1 MEEADRIGDF
11 TIANQRSDEYRHRK
25 SRLPTERLKAAC
37 AASRE
42 AEFTMATITTI
53 QDVPQADYNRHGL
66 TKDKLRLMLGKMLL
80 LRRFEEKI
88 EELFLVKGAL
98 IGPSHL
104 YLGQEAI
111 AVGAISALDRNDLTV
126 TTYRGHGHALAK
138 DVPAKLCMAELF
150 GKSTGTCKG
159 LGGSMHVAI
168 YPETGSLYATAIV
181 GSGLPIA
188 AGVGLGLKLKKNK
201 NIAACFFGDG
211 AVNTGAFHEA
221 MNLIA
226 LWKLPVLVFCEN
238 NQYAMSTPV
247 TRAVSSPSIAERGR
261 SYGMQTTVVNGND
274 VISVFVATKAAAEK
288 ARRESEPTFLECI
301 TYKMKG
307 HGVYDKGD
315 YRPKE
320 EVSKWLERD
329 PILTFE
335 KRLLQGKLISQAEI
349 DQVEIGARREIE
361 EAVAYANE
369 GMPLPF
375 SELKKYVYAGEN

>member
-1 MEEADRIGDF
+1 LRIPPDLEE
-11 TIANQRSDEYRHRK
+11 E
-25 SRLPTERLKAAC
+25 L
-37 AASRE
+37 
-42 AEFTMATITTI
+42 ATITQMQEI
-53 QDVPQADYNRHGL
+53 PNSEYARHGL
-66 TKDKLRLMLGKMLL
+66 TMDVLRAMLRKMLL
-80 LRRFEEKI
+80 LRKFEEKV
-88 EELFLVKGAL
+88 EELFLVKGLL

-111 AVGAISALDRNDLTV
+111 ATGAMMALQPDDLTI

-150 GKSTGTCKG
+150 GKSTGNCKG

-181 GSGLPIA
+181 GSGIPIA
-188 AGVGLGLKLKKNK
+188 AGVGLGLKQKKSK
-201 NIAACFFGDG
+201 QIVATFFGDG
-211 AVNTGAFHEA
+211 ACNTGAFHEG

-226 LWKLPVLVFCEN
+226 VWKLPVLLFCEN

-247 TRAVSSPSIAERGR
+247 SKAVSSPSIAERAR
-261 SYGMQTTVVNGND
+261 SYGMDTTVVNGND
-274 VISVFVATKAAAEK
+274 VVAVYVATKSAAER
-288 ARRESEPTFLECI
+288 ARVHCEPIFLECL

-329 PILTFE
+329 PVLVF
-335 KRLLQGKLISQAEI
+335 KQRLLEQKVMTQDEI
-349 DQVEIGARREIE
+349 DGVDAATQQEVEDAVVFAMQGA
-361 EAVAYANE
+361 A
-369 GMPLPF
+369 LPF
-375 SELKKYVYAGEN
+375 DEIKNYVYAKE

>member
-1 MEEADRIGDF
+1 M
-11 TIANQRSDEYRHRK
+11 
-25 SRLPTERLKAAC
+25 
-37 AASRE
+37 ASRQ
-42 AEFTMATITTI
+42 AEFTMATVTTLH
-53 QDVPQADYNRHGL
+53 DVSQADYGKHGL

-88 EELFLVKGAL
+88 EELFLVKGVL

-111 AVGAISALDRNDLTV
+111 AVGAIDALDRNDLTI

-168 YPETGSLYATAIV
+168 YPKTGSLYATAIV

-188 AGVGLGLKLKKNK
+188 AGVGLGLKQKKSK

-274 VISVFVATKAAAEK
+274 VISVFVATRAAAER

-320 EVSKWLERD
+320 EVTKWLERD

-335 KRLLQGKLISQAEI
+335 KRLLQGKLISQTEI
-349 DQVEIGARREIE
+349 DQIEIDTRNEIE

-369 GMPLPF
+369 GSPLPF
-375 SELKKYVYAGEN
+375 SEVKKYVYAGEN

>member
-1 MEEADRIGDF
+1 M
-11 TIANQRSDEYRHRK
+11 
-25 SRLPTERLKAAC
+25 LTERLKAAYVSSR
-37 AASRE
+37 AAD
-42 AEFTMATITTI
+42 FTLTTVTTM
-53 QDVPQADYNRHGL
+53 QDVPQSDYAKHGL
-66 TKDKLRLMLGKMLL
+66 TKEKLRLMLNKMLL

-111 AVGAISALDRNDLTV
+111 AVGAMSALEPNDLTV

-168 YPETGSLYATAIV
+168 YPKTGSLYATAIV
-181 GSGLPIA
+181 GSGLPIV
-188 AGVGLGLKLKKNK
+188 AGVGLGLKQKKSK

-261 SYGMQTTVVNGND
+261 SYGMQTVAVNGND
-274 VISVFVATKAAAEK
+274 VVSVFVATKAAAER
-288 ARRESEPTFLECI
+288 ARREFEPTFLECI

-315 YRPKE
+315 YRPKD
-320 EVSKWLERD
+320 EVAKWLERD

-335 KRLLQGKLISQAEI
+335 KRLLEGKLLTQTEI
-349 DQVEIGARREIE
+349 DQGEAAVRKEVE
-361 EAVAYANE
+361 EAVAYASE
-369 GMPLPF
+369 GSPLPF
-375 SELKKYVYAGEN
+375 GELKKYVYAGGA

>member
-1 MEEADRIGDF
+1 V
-11 TIANQRSDEYRHRK
+11 
-25 SRLPTERLKAAC
+25 
-37 AASRE
+37 ASRE
-42 AEFTMATITTI
+42 AEFTMATVTAG
-53 QDVPQADYNRHGL
+53 QDVPPADYGKHGL
-66 TKDKLRLMLGKMLL
+66 TRDRLRLMLGKMIL

-104 YLGQEAI
+104 YLGQEAV
-111 AVGAISALDRNDLTV
+111 AVGAIGALDRNDLIV

-188 AGVGLGLKLKKNK
+188 AGVGLGLKQKRSKNV
-201 NIAACFFGDG
+201 AACFFGDG
-211 AVNTGAFHEA
+211 ATNTGAFHEA

-247 TRAVSSPSIAERGR
+247 SRAVSSPSIAERGR
-261 SYGMQTTVVNGND
+261 SYGMAATTVNGND
-274 VISVFVATKAAAEK
+274 VVSVFVAAKEAAER

-320 EVSKWLERD
+320 EVSRWLEKD

-335 KRLLQGKLISQAEI
+335 KRLLSDNLISQAEI
-349 DQVEIGARREIE
+349 DQLEIDVRKEIE
-361 EAVAYANE
+361 DAVTFASE
-369 GMPLPF
+369 GSPLPF